1 MKLIISVLCMFAVS
15 ICSAEELVKTC
26 RLGTQPDR
34 NIAIVRDSK
43 IADTH
48 IYYLRR
54 GADRTPFF
62 NDADQSRGSSVR
74 VECVGKGTRAL
85 LVSGEFTA
93 NFLQGFVLNLAPGS
107 NSPERLDFAE
117 KSRPQWIYL
126 DSHEII
132 VVIPTHGL
140 GETNARYV
148 AYHHAIGLAD
158 ADRADAIDMLPAPK
172 NFEVF
177 ELNWPQPK

>member
-1 MKLIISVLCMFAVS
+1 MKLIIGTLCMFFVS

-62 NDADQSRGSSVR
+62 NDAYQSRGSSVR
-74 VECVGKGTRAL
+74 VECVGKRTRAL

-93 NFLQGFVLNLAPGS
+93 NSLQGFVINFTAGS
-107 NSPERLDFAE
+107 SSPERLDFAE
-117 KSRPQWIYL
+117 KNRPQRIYL
-126 DSHEII
+126 NSHEII
-132 VVIPTHGL
+132 VVVPTHGL

-148 AYHHAIGLAD
+148 AYHHTVGRAD
-158 ADRADAIDMLPAPK
+158 ADSANAIDKLPSQK
-172 NFEVF
+172 DFEVI
-177 ELNWPQPK
+177 ELNRSKPK

>member
-1 MKLIISVLCMFAVS
+1 MHDFAS

-26 RLGTQPDR
+26 RLGAQSDR

-54 GADRTPFF
+54 GANRTPFF
-62 NDADQSRGSSVR
+62 NDENQSRGSSVR

-93 NFLQGFVLNLAPGS
+93 NFLQGFVVNFASGAS
-107 NSPERLDFAE
+107 SPERWDFAE

-126 DSHEII
+126 NSHEMI
-132 VVIPTHGL
+132 VVVPTHGS
-140 GETNARYV
+140 GETNAKYV
-148 AYHHAIGLAD
+148 AYHHIVGRTD
-158 ADRADAIDMLPAPK
+158 ADQADAIDKLPSPK
-172 NFEVF
+172 DFEVI
-177 ELNWPQPK
+177 ELNRSQPK